1 MSAMQ
6 EMQAVLPSPS
16 RLFTPGVTVVL
27 ALSVAGAVLFAI
39 APGFASSVFGLSANG
54 VLAGRVWQLL
64 TYPFIND
71 SMMNLVFGG
80 MMILFV
86 GSAVERQWRT
96 ASFLW
101 LWFVVSVACGILWV
115 LVSLLVHSNAIG
127 MGATVCTY
135 GLIATMGLL
144 YRGQRFLLFF
154 VTVEA
159 HHMVLGL
166 IVIGILLS
174 LAVPMTLIW
183 IAGAPVAYLY
193 VKAKWAFAAG
203 RPRRPIPQGGQG
215 RFIELD

>member
-1 MSAMQ
+1 MSAMR
-6 EMQAVLPSPS
+6 EMQVVLPSPS
-16 RLFTPGVTVVL
+16 KLFTPGVTVIL
-27 ALSVAGAVLFAI
+27 ALCVVGFVLYAV
-39 APGFASSVFGLSANG
+39 APGLASGVFGLSADG
-54 VLAGRVWQLL
+54 VVGGRIWQLL
-64 TYPFIND
+64 TYPFISD
-71 SMMNLVFGG
+71 SAMNLVFGG
-80 MMILFV
+80 LMILFV
-86 GSAVERQWRT
+86 GSAVERQWQT

-101 LWFVVSVACGILWV
+101 LWFVVSFCCGILWV
-115 LVSLLVHSNAIG
+115 VVSLLIRSNPIG

-159 HHMVLGL
+159 YHMVIGL

-193 VKAKWAFAAG
+193 VKAKWRLAAG
-203 RPRRPIPQGGQG
+203 RPRRPTRQGGSG
-215 RFIELD
+215 RPIELD